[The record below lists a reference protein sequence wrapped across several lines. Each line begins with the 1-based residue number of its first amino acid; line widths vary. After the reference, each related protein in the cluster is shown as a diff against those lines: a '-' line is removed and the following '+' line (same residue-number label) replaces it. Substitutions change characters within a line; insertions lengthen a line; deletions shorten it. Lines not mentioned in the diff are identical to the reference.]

1 LEVRTRTEMLEVKNL
16 MVFFENS
23 WLSMISVW
31 SSRNRW
37 VLGSNSAGKTT
48 LMNMISGLM
57 IDIKR
62 KEDRRGGER
71 ITILG
76 EVRFEGEDITNTEPD
91 KRVKKGIV
99 LSRERHPIF
108 PDSSVEENLRIAAYL
123 RRDSEI
129 KKTFDFVYS
138 VFFHLKDIK
147 KRKAGFCSGGE
158 QQMLSIGMAL
168 MTKPR
173 LLLMDEPLLGLSP
186 VLQRDLRRAIKQI
199 RGEGVTIL
207 VTEQFARPLLP
218 IIDRGY
224 VIENGIPVLFGTGKE
239 LMDNPEVK
247 AAYFGLGPQPFPSQW
262 EMEIEGFLE
271 CRKSI
276 NDKPVGSIYEQ
287 FEKVCGII

>member
-1 LEVRTRTEMLEVKNL
+1 MLEVKDL
-16 MVFFENS
+16 LVFFENS
-23 WLSMISVW
+23 IAINDFSLEVRKEEIVG
-31 SSRNRW
+31 

-48 LMNMISGLM
+48 LMNTISGLM

-71 ITILG
+71 ITVLG
-76 EVRFEGEDITNTEPD
+76 EIKFEGENITKTEPD
-91 KRVKKGIV
+91 ERVKKGIV

-123 RRDSEI
+123 RRDSGI

-138 VFFHLKDIK
+138 VFFLLKEIN
-147 KRKAGFCSGGE
+147 KRRAGFCSGGE
-158 QQMLSIGMAL
+158 QQMLAIGMAL
-168 MTKPR
+168 MTRPR

-186 VLQRDLRRAIKQI
+186 VLQKDLTRAIKQI

-224 VIENGIPVLFGTGKE
+224 VIENGILVLFGTGKE

-247 AAYFGLGPQPFPSQW
+247 AAYFG
-262 EMEIEGFLE
+262 I
-271 CRKSI
+271 
-276 NDKPVGSIYEQ
+276 
-287 FEKVCGII
+287 